1 MRHAARRGHWL
12 RSFARMP
19 VAKVKPAAPSRA
31 EPERHEDATERD
43 RAADAG
49 KERR

>member
-1 MRHAARRGHWL
+1 MRHAARLAHWL
-12 RSFARMP
+12 ALVLAHARGEGQ
-19 VAKVKPAAPSRA
+19 AGGALSH
-31 EPERHEDATERD
+31 EPERQEDATERD